1 MGDYEEYNPIDDM
14 WDDDVEDSTDYDDTD
29 YDEMMETQEYKDQ
42 DDSYYED
49 DDNEPVSDFDT
60 DDSINIT
67 MDDEEEDQ
75 SRREQEISDDYDER
89 EREYQNLEQNRLQQ
103 NIEQE
108 QEKEPVKAEEEPEE
122 IRNDYALDDDVED
135 ESAKSKKSSS
145 TYTEYKTEDNTSR
158 RASDKKADAASSFLH
173 EKKDTYEEIE
183 DDDEEDDSYTEKRF
197 ELSFGGFGFHF
208 GAKDDENDEDYEDE
222 EYLTLRERIKF
233 WLLDATPSGLIKKG
247 VLVFLIIYY
256 LLMTSFQAIFGIINP
271 GVETTHSY
279 NPFTV
284 LFNFMS
290 INGSY
295 LLLFLFV
302 DLAIMAGIGLMLAR
316 NNHVKK
322 NGEVFTLSKNG
333 TYGTAKYAS
342 DEEITDKE
350 LDFAPLHHPDGVPIG
365 INKNLDAREGGV
377 SVCINH
383 DKATN
388 EHAIVY
394 GSSGSGK
401 SFCIVRSEILYC
413 IENRKSAIISDPSG
427 EMYYDTSK
435 LAREQGFDVKVL
447 NLTNFYASNG
457 WNPFSLFNGMNS
469 MELQTAVTMFVS
481 TIMTNISDGAGKSD
495 SFFDMCEENLLIA
508 LVSYV
513 AISPE
518 FEKIGKDYERHL
530 GTVYDILQKLSAKA
544 DDGYQ
549 LDYMDELP
557 DEDPAKAAWDIFN
570 GAGKLKSNIV
580 LGLASKLKVLQNN
593 AVKEVLS
600 HDEIDMRAPGHHPC
614 IYYVI
619 SDVMNGAFT
628 FIMSLFYSCTIEQ
641 LVQYGKKYGN
651 NNKLPVPTYFIFD
664 ELPSIGRISEFDKKI
679 ANVRKY
685 DIAFTLIVQDPSQ
698 LDSVYG
704 KEKAPAII
712 SNCATKIIL
721 KVNDQNTAKNISD
734 RCGEATI
741 VNESYNETHSKLAIL
756 PNAVPEMRVSTAD
769 GKRALLT
776 PHEILTLGPFETLI
790 IAMGQNVYRCD
801 KYPYKQHCF
810 ASFVDKPEN
819 KAHSD
824 DFCPPWKD
832 GELTMDKERSFLKD
846 NVEYKNTRQETPIA
860 VTASKHDNP
869 ADQESIN
876 EKSMKEATKK
886 NKRKKEKQNS
896 NNQISGLMKNYS
908 SDAILGGTNSY
919 DKKERRK

>member
-1 MGDYEEYNPIDDM
+1 MSDYEEYNPMDD
-14 WDDDVEDSTDYDDTD
+14 WEDDIQDSADYDDTD
-29 YDEMMETQEYKDQ
+29 YDEMMETQEYEDQ
-42 DDSYYED
+42 DNSYYED

-60 DDSINIT
+60 DDSFNIT
-67 MDDEEEDQ
+67 MDDEEEEQ

-89 EREYQNLEQNRLQQ
+89 EREYQNLEQTRLQQ

-122 IRNDYALDDDVED
+122 IRNDYALDDDVEN
-135 ESAKSKKSSS
+135 ESVKSKKSSS
-145 TYTEYKTEDNTSR
+145 AYTEYNTEDNTSR
-158 RASDKKADAASSFLH
+158 RASDEKADAASSFLH
-173 EKKDTYEEIE
+173 RKKDTYEEIE
-183 DDDEEDDSYTEKRF
+183 EDDEEDDSYTEKRF

-208 GAKDDENDEDYEDE
+208 GAKDDEDDEDYEDE

-256 LLMTSFQAIFGIINP
+256 LLMTSFQTIFGIINP

-413 IENRKSAIISDPSG
+413 IENKKSAIISDPSG

-481 TIMTNISDGAGKSD
+481 TIMTNISDGTGKSD

-741 VNESYNETHSKLAIL
+741 VNESYNETHSKLAVL

-869 ADQESIN
+869 ADQESID
-876 EKSMKEATKK
+876 EESIKKIEK
-886 NKRKKEKQNS
+886 NKKKKKEKQNS
-896 NNQISGLMKNYS
+896 NNQNSGLMKNYS
-908 SDAILGGTNSY
+908 PDAILGGTNSCE
-919 DKKERRK
+919 KKERRK

>member
-1 MGDYEEYNPIDDM
+1 MSDYEEYNPMDD
-14 WDDDVEDSTDYDDTD
+14 WEDDIQDSADYDDTD
-29 YDEMMETQEYKDQ
+29 YDEMMENQEYEDQ
-42 DDSYYED
+42 DDSYYEE

-108 QEKEPVKAEEEPEE
+108 QEKEPIKAEEEPEE

-135 ESAKSKKSSS
+135 ESTKGKNSSS
-145 TYTEYKTEDNTSR
+145 TYTEDNTSR
-158 RASDKKADAASSFLH
+158 RASDEKADAVSSFLH

-183 DDDEEDDSYTEKRF
+183 EDDEEDDSYTEKRF

-208 GAKDDENDEDYEDE
+208 GAKDDEDYEDE

-256 LLMTSFQAIFGIINP
+256 LLMTSFQTIFGIINP

-741 VNESYNETHSKLAIL
+741 VNESYNETHSKLAVL

-869 ADQESIN
+869 TDQESID
-876 EKSMKEATKK
+876 EKSMKEAAKK

-896 NNQISGLMKNYS
+896 NNQNSGLMKNYS
-908 SDAILGGTNSY
+908 SDAIWGGTNSY

>member
-1 MGDYEEYNPIDDM
+1 MSDYEEYNPMDD
-14 WDDDVEDSTDYDDTD
+14 WDDDVEDSAGYDDTD
-29 YDEMMETQEYKDQ
+29 YDEMMETQEYEDQ
-42 DDSYYED
+42 DNSYYED

-60 DDSINIT
+60 DDSFNIT
-67 MDDEEEDQ
+67 MDDEEEEQ

-89 EREYQNLEQNRLQQ
+89 EREYQNLEQTRLQQ

-108 QEKEPVKAEEEPEE
+108 QEKEPIKAEEEPEE

-135 ESAKSKKSSS
+135 ESTKGKNSSS
-145 TYTEYKTEDNTSR
+145 AYAEYNAEDNTSR
-158 RASDKKADAASSFLH
+158 RASDEKADAASSFLH

-183 DDDEEDDSYTEKRF
+183 EDDEENDSYTEKHF

-208 GAKDDENDEDYEDE
+208 GAKDDEDDEDYEDE

-256 LLMTSFQAIFGIINP
+256 LLMTSFQTIFGIINP

-741 VNESYNETHSKLAIL
+741 VNESYNETHSKLAVL

-876 EKSMKEATKK
+876 EKSMKEAAKK

-896 NNQISGLMKNYS
+896 NNQNSGLMKNYS
-908 SDAILGGTNSY
+908 PDTILGGTNSC